1 MAARSAG
8 RFARA
13 AFANAASAARSAR
26 PQAPPLFRA
35 RAPQRNPLGGVRSSG
50 LLRRE
55 IVSMLPMHTATA
67 KAWLVSRIS
76 EVPGDAGVFT
86 TLPGLLRAGDSFPAR
101 HTKNTLKFLKF
112 LLIRREI
119 SLRPNCSSKR

>member
-86 TLPGLLRAGDSFPAR
+86 TLPGLLRC
-101 HTKNTLKFLKF
+101 L
-112 LLIRREI
+112 
-119 SLRPNCSSKR
+119 SKMAMVTS

>member
-76 EVPGDAGVFT
+76 EVPGDAEPEIRFPRDT
-86 TLPGLLRAGDSFPAR
+86 PRTHSSF
-101 HTKNTLKFLKF
+101 
-112 LLIRREI
+112 
-119 SLRPNCSSKR
+119 